1 MPDHSKFLEMEGGG
15 GQGGYPIAPE
25 VFIWDVG
32 ALPLRD
38 ASVDAVV
45 SDLPFGKRHGSKGGN
60 KILYPKLIAELTR
73 VCKVGGRLLF
83 ITLAHS
89 LTRTHTIGFA
99 VLLTL
104 EVVLIGTLLHHRR
117 TEWNIVSRYGIN
129 CGGLRPTVFVL
140 ERLGGT

>member
-1 MPDHSKFLEMEGGG
+1 MPDHSKFLEIDGG
-15 GQGGYPIAPE
+15 GQGGYPIASE

-73 VCKVGGRLLF
+73 VCKVGGIFTFLYHSRTLTY
-83 ITLAHS
+83 IHSLAHNRLCS
-89 LTRTHTIGFA
+89 FA
-99 VLLTL
+99 
-104 EVVLIGTLLHHRR
+104 HA
-117 TEWNIVSRYGIN
+117 
-129 CGGLRPTVFVL
+129 
-140 ERLGGT
+140 